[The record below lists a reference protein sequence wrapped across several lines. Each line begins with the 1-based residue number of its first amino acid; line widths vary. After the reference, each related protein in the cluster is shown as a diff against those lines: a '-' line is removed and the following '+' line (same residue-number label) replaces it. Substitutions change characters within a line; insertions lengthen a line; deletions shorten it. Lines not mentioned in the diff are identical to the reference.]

1 VRRSVDREIA
11 AGKEPS
17 PPDPGKGRRRRN
29 GVLLIAGI
37 LLVGLGFGAY
47 LWILLG
53 RSPKAPQEA
62 IQSLET
68 KEVVPVEREGS
79 VEEAP
84 SRMIEGEIGRRSTL
98 VKALSAKHV
107 PPPWIELIVSKL
119 KPLVNLRKIKGGR
132 FRSTWDKDGSLIRFE
147 LELAPTEVY
156 EVRRDSKGYGAAK
169 EKISLDVRLVTVKG
183 EIRSSL
189 FEAMEAVGEQDCLT
203 MAFADILAWEIDFYK
218 DVQPGDRFALLVEK
232 LYKGDR
238 FVQYG
243 TIQAV
248 EYQRGEKILR
258 GIRYGDAY
266 YNEEGLSLKKAFLK
280 VPLRFTRVSSRFSRG
295 RPHPIL
301 GGVRPHLGVD
311 YAAPTGTPVWAVAD
325 GTVVYCGW
333 NEGFGKQV
341 ILRHR
346 NGYMSYYG
354 HLSRYGRG
362 IKVGKSVRQ
371 KEVIGYVGS
380 TGLSTGPH
388 LDYRLAKAGVFRNPL
403 SEVFPKGSPI
413 GKAEWE
419 PFQKRRDEIIAA
431 LHGENVSPEKPK

>member
-1 VRRSVDREIA
+1 MDREIA
-11 AGKEPS
+11 AEKEPS
-17 PPDPGKGRRRRN
+17 RPDSGKGRRRRK

-37 LLVGLGFGAY
+37 LFVGLGVGATF
-47 LWILLG
+47 WILSG
-53 RSPKAPQEA
+53 RSPEAPQEA
-62 IQSLET
+62 IQSFET
-68 KEVVPVEREGS
+68 KEVVPAERGRN

-84 SRMIEGEIGRRSTL
+84 SRIVEGEIKRRSSL
-98 VKALSAKHV
+98 AKALSSKHV
-107 PPPWIELIVSKL
+107 PSPWIELIVSKL
-119 KPLVNLRKIKGGR
+119 KPLVNLRKIREGR
-132 FRSTWDKDGSLIRFE
+132 FRSTWGKDGSLIRFE
-147 LELAPTEVY
+147 LELGPTEVY
-156 EVRRDSKGYGAAK
+156 EVQKHSKGYGAAK
-169 EKISLDVRLVTVKG
+169 EKISLDVRLVKVKG

-189 FEAMEAVGEQDCLT
+189 FEAMEAAGEQDCLT

-243 TIQAV
+243 TIEAV

-266 YNEEGLSLKKAFLK
+266 YNEEGFSLKKAFLK

-311 YAAPTGTPVWAVAD
+311 YAAPTGTSVWAVAD
-325 GTVVYCGW
+325 GTVVFCGW

-354 HLSRYGRG
+354 HLSRLGRG
-362 IKVGKSVRQ
+362 IKAGKAVKQ

-403 SEVFPKGSPI
+403 REVFPKGSPI

-419 PFQKRRDEIIAA
+419 PFRKRRDEIIAA
-431 LHGENVSPEKPK
+431 LHGENVSAEKPN